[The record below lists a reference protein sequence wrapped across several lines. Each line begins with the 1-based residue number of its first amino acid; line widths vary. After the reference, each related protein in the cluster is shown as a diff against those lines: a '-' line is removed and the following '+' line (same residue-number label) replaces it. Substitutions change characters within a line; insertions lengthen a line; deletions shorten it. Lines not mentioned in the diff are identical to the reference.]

1 MPDYNYSIFKLNKL
15 CSYSP
20 EHRTEV
26 CCFRLNLNL
35 SKLFYY
41 KLRKETNHLLC
52 EYVHNSTERQ
62 SRRMRKI
69 EMKLSSKMF
78 KNSST
83 GDTADVMSH
92 QDRILSDNVESWV
105 PDHH

>member
-1 MPDYNYSIFKLNKL
+1 MIVAGN
-15 CSYSP
+15 
-20 EHRTEV
+20 E
-26 CCFRLNLNL
+26 
-35 SKLFYY
+35 
-41 KLRKETNHLLC
+41 
-52 EYVHNSTERQ
+52 
-62 SRRMRKI
+62 KI

-83 GDTADVMSH
+83 GDTADLMSY